1 MAAMAADFDFAIV
14 VACRDHLEGSVA
26 GGRIAM
32 AFIEPGLADIYYC
45 ELRLL
50 GLQAT
55 SAVEVQS
62 LLGCRYWQS
71 GAGLRLAH

>member
-1 MAAMAADFDFAIV
+1 
-14 VACRDHLEGSVA
+14 
-26 GGRIAM
+26 M

-55 SAVEVQS
+55 SAVEAQS
-62 LLGCRYWQS
+62 LSCRYWQF
-71 GAGLRLAH
+71 GAGQRLAH